1 MNDIKKAAPKK
12 PVRTTGETSG
22 KTEDAKPLKAAKAV
36 PKLAQKENVLAAEPK
51 KAAPKKS
58 TRTTGE
64 TPVKAVD
71 VKPSKAAKAA
81 PKGTKKFTVIPSERH
96 AMIAEAAYY
105 RAEQRGFTGDPHM
118 DWLEAEA
125 EIDKML

>member
-12 PVRTTGETSG
+12 SARTIGETSAKIG
-22 KTEDAKPLKAAKAV
+22 DAKQLKIAKDT
-36 PKLAQKENVLAAEPK
+36 PKSLEKKDMLAAEPK
-51 KAAPKKS
+51 KAAPKKFTLATS
-58 TRTTGE
+58 DA
-64 TPVKAVD
+64 PNKAGD
-71 VKPSKAAKAA
+71 VKPPKAAKDA
-81 PKGTKKFTVIPSERH
+81 PKRTKKFTVIPSERH

>member
-22 KTEDAKPLKAAKAV
+22 KTEDAKPLKAAKAA
-36 PKLAQKENVLAAEPK
+36 PKLAQKENVLAANVLAAEPK

-58 TRTTGE
+58 TRTTSDAPNKVGA
-64 TPVKAVD
+64 T
-71 VKPSKAAKAA
+71 KAA
-81 PKGTKKFTVIPSERH
+81 PKRTKKFTVIPSERH

-105 RAEQRGFTGDPHM
+105 RAEQRGFTGDPHI